1 MVFLLI
7 NKTARYDLPCVEDIS
22 IITSAFLFL
31 LWAADEKNILCFTWL
46 LKIKCNVTPSL
57 PIRRRIFLDFT
68 LLFIYFYI
76 FASLI

>member
-46 LKIKCNVTPSL
+46 LKIKCNLTPNL
-57 PIRRRIFLDFT
+57 PNRRYIFLVFT